1 MKGLSFVIFIRN
13 SISFLFGRLTHDVK
27 ILLLLQVSE
36 VVGTEHI
43 TVTIVLIPVMDSTQT
58 SLVIFNL
65 LHMAI

>member
-1 MKGLSFVIFIRN
+1 MKVLSFVIFIRI

-65 LHMAI
+65 HHMAI